1 MLIITIAFQGCA
13 GASFAVAFL
22 LFNFGFIKLHVGRL
36 WWLLLI
42 GFILNIAYIAGLVFI
57 FYKPLWARKM
67 GIKLINLLTRIRI
80 LKEKNNEK
88 IHKQNKAYLRQLH
101 DRFEYIKSNVHTV
114 INIFLITLVQRLFLL
129 AVTWIVYKSYGLS
142 GTSFWNIIAL
152 QTMIGVAVEM
162 LPLPGAAGVTEG
174 CFTYMFMSI
183 FFHRRACKAC
193 NATEP
198 WTQLLFTADNER
210 IGNIRGS
217 LYRYEE

>member
-1 MLIITIAFQGCA
+1 
-13 GASFAVAFL
+13 
-22 LFNFGFIKLHVGRL
+22 
-36 WWLLLI
+36 
-42 GFILNIAYIAGLVFI
+42 
-57 FYKPLWARKM
+57 M

-88 IHKQNKAYLRQLH
+88 YINKIKRICDNYMIGS
-101 DRFEYIKSNVHTV
+101 EYIKSNVHTV

-174 CFTYMFMSI
+174 CFTFS
-183 FFHRRACKAC
+183 
-193 NATEP
+193 P
-198 WTQLLFTADNER
+198 Q
-210 IGNIRGS
+210 S
-217 LYRYEE
+217 L